1 MRPGPGAVRVTAVG
15 LPRSK
20 CGNCGYAQK
29 YSRQRPGEKP
39 AYCTVHAAWLCFA
52 CRSELGCQNAGH
64 KLEALPPRIDITGVP
79 PNDGIYANINEDAY
93 HRDMRSLSSSG
104 ARDLLSSTPEEF
116 DFNRRT
122 TRDPNKNY
130 DFGHAAHKMVL
141 GRGAQLK
148 MLDPKV
154 HGLKADG
161 KPAAVPTS
169 TAMWKQAAAKA
180 RSEGRIPIAKAEIAK
195 AQTMAGRVHQHHV
208 AARLLAE
215 GRAEHSIYWHDDAT
229 GVRLRCRPDF
239 LTEGFGRPICVDYK
253 TSTSANPRHFQRA
266 VQDYGYHQQQA
277 FYEDG
282 LAELGLTDV
291 GFLFIV
297 QSKTAPYTVS
307 VCQIDPD
314 IVELGRRQNRAAIE
328 LFAKCLDEDHWPG
341 YEGIQSVG
349 MAGWAVKQIE
359 ESLESFYAGALST

>member
-1 MRPGPGAVRVTAVG
+1 MTAVG
-15 LPRSK
+15 LPPMK
-20 CGNCGYAQK
+20 CENCGYANK
-29 YSRQRPGEKP
+29 YSRQQVGERPV
-39 AYCTVHAAWLCFA
+39 YCTNHERWLCTA
-52 CRSELGCQNAGH
+52 CRELMRCATLKHRLAEQPA
-64 KLEALPPRIDITGVP
+64 RIDVSTSVP
-79 PNDGIYANINEDAY
+79 KNDGIYANINEDVY
-93 HRDMRSLSSSG
+93 HGDLLSLSSSG
-104 ARDLLSSTPEEF
+104 ARDLLSATPEEF

-122 TRDPNKNY
+122 PRDPNRNY

-141 GRGAQLK
+141 GKGAALK

-169 TAMWKQAAAKA
+169 TGKWKQAAAAA
-180 RSEGRIPIAKAEIAK
+180 RERGLIPIAKSEIAK
-195 AQTMAGRVHQHHV
+195 AQVMAGRVYQHRY
-208 AARLLAE
+208 AARLLSA
-215 GRAEHSIYWHDDAT
+215 GQAEHSIYWHDDAT

-239 LTEGFGRPICVDYK
+239 IPDLPGRQFCVDYK
-253 TSTSANPRHFQRA
+253 TSTSADPRQFQRA
-266 VQDYGYHQQQA
+266 VFDYGYHMQQA

-297 QSKTAPYTVS
+297 QRKTPPHTVS

-328 LFAKCLDEDHWPG
+328 LFAKCTAEKHWPG
-341 YEGIQSVG
+341 YEGIHTVG

-359 ESLESFYAGALST
+359 DSLEAFYQLTT